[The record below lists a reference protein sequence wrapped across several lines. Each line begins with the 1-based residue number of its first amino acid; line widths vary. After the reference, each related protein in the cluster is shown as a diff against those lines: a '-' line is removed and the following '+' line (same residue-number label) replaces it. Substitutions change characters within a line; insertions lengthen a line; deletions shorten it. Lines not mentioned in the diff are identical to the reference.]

1 MSHSSVVNP
10 KTHAV
15 ASGQYVP
22 YLGAI
27 CAQPWQVV
35 FLCHWPPTWSIALPM
50 ASVSVVAN
58 AQKSVIYGHYWLTR
72 TFGLPLSNE
81 ATLAGLSHVFR
92 VRKFERAALEV
103 RRLFNMVDNFH
114 VYLWGAELSTVRA
127 SALSQRQWVAS
138 QALRQF
144 GGSIHVATFGS

>member
-1 MSHSSVVNP
+1 M
-10 KTHAV
+10 
-15 ASGQYVP
+15 
-22 YLGAI
+22 
-27 CAQPWQVV
+27 
-35 FLCHWPPTWSIALPM
+35 ALPM

-81 ATLAGLSHVFR
+81 ATLVGLSHVFR
-92 VRKFERAALEV
+92 VRIFGRAALEV

-144 GGSIHVATFGS
+144 GGSIHVATFGSELNHFWPRVCCCRPSAGPRLVSALTCYLTSMF